1 VDTAAWEVVGCA
13 EGSGLEERVRPAGW
27 CVEQFADVVEE
38 EGQSIEGGQSPDGG
52 VFGGMRPDQRRPSL
66 YQRTRLGH
74 APEVQLN
81 LSKRPASQ
89 HESGFLGA
97 RRLHCWT
104 EGCRG
109 SGGKSAL
116 SAAIRGT
123 RSRHHYRQ
131 SSVRG

>member
-1 VDTAAWEVVGCA
+1 MSRKAAADTAAWEVVGCA

-27 CVEQFADVVEE
+27 CVEQLAAVVED
-38 EGQSIEGGQSPDGG
+38 EGQSIEGGQSPNGG
-52 VFGGMRPDQRRPSL
+52 VFGGIRPDQRRPSL
-66 YQRTRLGH
+66 YQRVRLGH
-74 APEVQLN
+74 VPEVK

-97 RRLHCWT
+97 RRT

-109 SGGKSAL
+109 SGSKSAL

-123 RSRHHYRQ
+123 RPRHHYWQ